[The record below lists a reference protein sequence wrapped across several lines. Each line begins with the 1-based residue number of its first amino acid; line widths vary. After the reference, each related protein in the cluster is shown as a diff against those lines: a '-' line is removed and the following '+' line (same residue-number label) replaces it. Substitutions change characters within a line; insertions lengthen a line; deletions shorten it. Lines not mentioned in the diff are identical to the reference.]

1 MWVKLAHEKRAR
13 GQIPAPDNPFPP
25 SPACY
30 VTVLTQKQ
38 RNSFFLLLFLPHTH
52 SVDRLPSTSKNFARC
67 GYVYIADVL
76 ATICG

>member
-30 VTVLTQKQ
+30 VTDLAQKQ
-38 RNSFFLLLFLPHTH
+38 RNSFFIFCPTPIQLIYCRPRLKTLQAVGMFL
-52 SVDRLPSTSKNFARC
+52 
-67 GYVYIADVL
+67 
-76 ATICG
+76 